1 MATGVLTPDGMAVL
15 EIELSGQL
23 LPAVIDTGFE
33 GGLQLPHSWYPRLQ
47 PPPYRQ
53 VTYQLGGGQIL
64 VQHTYLVT
72 FALDGHT
79 QTVETLF
86 ADSDEILLGV
96 DAMREYRLVI
106 DFPANSVTL
115 ERPAVP

>member
-1 MATGVLTPDGMAVL
+1 MKAGCDSPILGIHDCNHNRTDR
-15 EIELSGQL
+15 SQ
-23 LPAVIDTGFE
+23 
-33 GGLQLPHSWYPRLQ
+33 
-47 PPPYRQ
+47 
-53 VTYQLGGGQIL
+53 YQLGGGQIL